1 MTTLTSPH
9 DLLSAVP
16 FLVGYHPTN
25 SLVVIAL
32 VDQTIGLAMRI
43 DFPTD
48 CDADQIDALANHL
61 AQENADGALIVAYL
75 PHEIDS
81 AEFLLT
87 PLQEAIS
94 LRGVVIRECLVV
106 HKERWRSII
115 CADQSCCPPEG
126 SAMPDIESSRIS
138 AEQVAAG
145 KPMPFAGEKELFES
159 LSATEVDTQ
168 LIAELR
174 KVLAIAYASDNV
186 VELQRQGAL
195 AVNDL
200 VAEFAEKGIVKDKKL
215 LALVLVRLHDVQV
228 RDYAMGI
235 TSEENAETLQSL
247 WRWLM
252 RTAPAGYVAP
262 VATLFAASSYE
273 LGDGAMAHRALH
285 RALDDDSRYPL
296 AKLLRRVFS
305 AGWPPAQFTEM
316 RAELHPKVCALLF
329 PHDTPE
335 QAS

>member
-32 VDQTIGLAMRI
+32 VDETIGMAMRI
-43 DFPTD
+43 DFPIE
-48 CDADQIDALANHL
+48 CDLDQIDALASHL
-61 AQENADGALIVAYL
+61 ASESADGALIVAYL
-75 PHEIDS
+75 PDDVED
-81 AEFLLT
+81 ADFLLT
-87 PLQEAIS
+87 PLREAIA
-94 LRGVVIRECLVV
+94 LRAVAIRECLVV
-106 HKERWRSII
+106 HKGRWHSTI
-115 CADQSCCPPEG
+115 CSDQSCCPPHG
-126 SAMPDIESSRIS
+126 SPMPDIESSRIS

-145 KPMPFAGEKELFES
+145 NPMPFADEKDLADS
-159 LSATEVDTQ
+159 LSAA
-168 LIAELR
+168 LIDSSLINELR
-174 KVLAIAYASDNV
+174 KIPTIAYASDNV

-200 VAEFAEKGIVKDKKL
+200 IAEFAEKGIVKDKKL
-215 LALVLVRLHDVQV
+215 IALVLVRFNDVQV

-235 TSEENAETLQSL
+235 TDDENAQTLQSL

-252 RTAPAGYVAP
+252 RMAPTGYVAP

-273 LGDGAMAHRALH
+273 LGDGALAHRALQ

-305 AGWPPAQFTEM
+305 AGWPPAQFAEM
-316 RAELHPKVCALLF
+316 RAELHPKVCAVIF
-329 PHDTPE
+329 P
-335 QAS
+335 QAQPDKAS